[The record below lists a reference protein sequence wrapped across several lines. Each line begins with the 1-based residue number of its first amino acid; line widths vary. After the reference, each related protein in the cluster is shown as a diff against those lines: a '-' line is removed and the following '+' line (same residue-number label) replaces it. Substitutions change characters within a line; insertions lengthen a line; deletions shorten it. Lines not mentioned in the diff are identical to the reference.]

1 MRQAFSRQRLAW
13 TAAGLAMVA
22 AVAGCS
28 SIGPTQPSASPASGQ
43 SATSFKTEQAWLQ
56 PAFGLGLLSP
66 GASPLA
72 LGALNWGR
80 PYAAGYGY
88 PLVLP
93 HSSLWVGSGIELLI
107 GTWPYRSS
115 LYGFL

>member
-28 SIGPTQPSASPASGQ
+28 STGPTLPSGPAAIGTAASGAA
-43 SATSFKTEQAWLQ
+43 ATGFKTQQAWLA
-56 PAFGLGLLSP
+56 PSLGLGLLGPEISP
-66 GASPLA
+66 MA
-72 LGALNWGR
+72 LGGLQWGR

-93 HSSLWVGSGIELLI
+93 QSSLWVGSGIELLT
-107 GTWPYRSS
+107 GTW
-115 LYGFL
+115 